1 MTSEEVKIGLQILN
15 MIATFGVGI
24 YVWISTQDK
33 VTNKR
38 ISDLEEK
45 VDGRIDQYAERI
57 ARVEQDQLHAP
68 THDDIKRIHARIDA
82 IDQRLSRIEG
92 EFKTQGDLLRM
103 ILSKIADKGM
113 A

>member
-1 MTSEEVKIGLQILN
+1 MNAENFKIALQIIN

-45 VDGRIDQYAERI
+45 VDGRIDSYAERI
-57 ARVEQDQLHAP
+57 ARVEQAQLHAP
-68 THDDIKRIHARIDA
+68 THEDLKRIHARIDQ

-92 EFKTQGDLLRM
+92 EFKSMGDLLRM
-103 ILSKIADKGM
+103 ILNKIADRGM
-113 A
+113 P

>member
-1 MTSEEVKIGLQILN
+1 MNAEDFKIALQVIN

-38 ISDLEEK
+38 ISDLEDK
-45 VDGRIDQYAERI
+45 VDGRIDNYAERI
-57 ARVEQDQLHAP
+57 ARVEQDLSHAP
-68 THDDIKRIHARIDA
+68 THEDLKRLHARIDQ
-82 IDQRLSRIEG
+82 IDQRLSRMEG

-103 ILSKIADKGM
+103 ILSRIAEKGM
-113 A
+113 K

>member
-1 MTSEEVKIGLQILN
+1 MNAEELKIWLQVIN
-15 MIATFGVGI
+15 MLATFGVGI

-38 ISDLEEK
+38 ITDLEEK
-45 VDGRIDQYAERI
+45 VDGRIDTYAERI
-57 ARVEQDQLHAP
+57 ARVEQDLRHAP

-92 EFKTQGDLLRM
+92 GFKSQEDLLRL
-103 ILSKIADKGM
+103 ILNRITEKGM

>member
-1 MTSEEVKIGLQILN
+1 MSAEDVKITLQIVN

-38 ISDLEEK
+38 ITDLEEK
-45 VDGRIDQYAERI
+45 VDDRIDSYAERM
-57 ARVEQDQLHAP
+57 ARVEQDQRHAP
-68 THDDIKRIHARIDA
+68 THDDLKRLHARIDQ
-82 IDQRLSRIEG
+82 IDQRLSRMEG
-92 EFKTQGDLLRM
+92 EFKSQGDLLRM

-113 A
+113 S